1 MLRDLLKE
9 LVEAHGVTGFEHEA
23 AKVVEKYFLPYSDEI
38 KIDKMG
44 SLSAIKKGK
53 AQSPKRIM
61 LAAHMDEIG
70 LMVKKIDDKG
80 FIQFTNVGGVD
91 QRTLLTQE
99 VIIHGKKDL
108 FGVIGSK
115 PPHILEAS
123 ERKKAVK
130 MEDMLIDVGLS
141 KEDVEK
147 YISIGDPITIRR
159 KLMNLQ
165 NDMVAGKALDD
176 RAGVAVMYECLKELK
191 NMHHDCDVYAVATVQ
206 EEVGY
211 RGAIPATFE
220 ISPHIGIAI
229 DVGFG
234 STPELPKD
242 ETSDL
247 GKGPCIGFGANIH
260 PKVYERLVKVAK
272 EYNIPYQQDIYP
284 GATGTDAWGMQ
295 ITRGGVSTGL
305 ISIPLRYM
313 HTSVETVQIND
324 IKNAGKLL
332 AYFIVSLNGED
343 LEGMLCY

>member
-9 LVEAHGVTGFEHEA
+9 LVETHGISGFENEA

-44 SLSAIKKGK
+44 SLYAIKKGK
-53 AQSPKRIM
+53 AQNPKRIM

-70 LMVKKIDDKG
+70 LIVKKIDDKG
-80 FIQFTNVGGVD
+80 FIQFTNVGGID

-123 ERKKAVK
+123 ERKKSVK

-159 KLMNLQ
+159 KLLNLQ

-176 RAGVAVMYECLKELK
+176 RAGVAVMHECLKELN

-206 EEVGY
+206 EEVGC

-220 ISPHIGIAI
+220 ILPDIGIAI

-242 ETSDL
+242 ETADL

-260 PKVYERLVKVAK
+260 PKVFERLVEVAK
-272 EYNIPYQQDIYP
+272 EYNIPYQQDVYP
-284 GATGTDAWGMQ
+284 GHTGTDAWTMQ
-295 ITRGGVSTGL
+295 ITRGGVSTAL

-313 HTSVETVQIND
+313 HTSVETVQISD

-332 AYFIVSLNGED
+332 AYFIVSLNGKD

>member
-1 MLRDLLKE
+1 MVRELLKE
-9 LVEAHGVTGFEHEA
+9 LVETHGLTGYETEA
-23 AKVVEKYFLPYSDEI
+23 GKVVEKYFKPYSDEI
-38 KIDKMG
+38 KLDKMG
-44 SLSAIKKGK
+44 SLAAIKRGRTEN
-53 AQSPKRIM
+53 PKKIM

-70 LMVKKIDDKG
+70 LMVKKIDENG
-80 FIQFTNVGGVD
+80 FVSFTNVGGVD

-99 VIIHGKKDL
+99 VTIHGKKDL
-108 FGVIGSK
+108 FGIIGSK

-123 ERKKAVK
+123 ERKKSVK

-141 KEDVEK
+141 KEEAEK
-147 YISIGDPITIRR
+147 YIAIGDPITIKRR
-159 KLMNLQ
+159 MLNLQ

-176 RAGVAVMYECLKELK
+176 RAGVAVMYECLRELRK
-191 NMHHDCDVYAVATVQ
+191 MHHDCDVYAVATVQ

-211 RGAIPATFE
+211 RGAVPAAFA
-220 ISPHIGIAI
+220 ISPDIGIAI

-247 GKGPCIGFGANIH
+247 GKGPAIGFGANIH
-260 PKVYERLVKVAK
+260 PKVYERLTEVAK
-272 EYNIPYQQDIYP
+272 EYNIPWQQEVYP

-295 ITRGGVSTGL
+295 VTRCGVATGL
-305 ISIPLRYM
+305 LSIPLRYM
-313 HTSVETVQIND
+313 HTSVETIQIDD

>member
-1 MLRDLLKE
+1 MVRELLKE
-9 LVEAHGVTGFEHEA
+9 LVETHGLTGYESNA
-23 AKVVEKYFLPYSDEI
+23 AKVVEKYFKPYSDEI
-38 KIDKMG
+38 KLDKMG
-44 SLSAIKKGK
+44 SLSAIKKG
-53 AQSPKRIM
+53 QSKNPKKIM

-70 LMVKKIDDKG
+70 LMVKKVDDKG

-99 VIIHGKKDL
+99 VIVHGRENL

-123 ERKKAVK
+123 ERKKSVK

-141 KEDVEK
+141 KEEAER
-147 YISIGDPITIRR
+147 YISVGDPITIRR
-159 KLMNLQ
+159 RMLNLQ
-165 NDMVAGKALDD
+165 NDMVAAKALDD
-176 RAGVAVMYECLKELK
+176 RAGVAVMYECLRELR
-191 NMHHDCDVYAVATVQ
+191 NMKHDCDVYAVATVQ

-211 RGAIPATFE
+211 RGAVPATFE
-220 ISPHIGIAI
+220 ILPDIGIAI

-247 GKGPCIGFGANIH
+247 GKGPAIGFGANIQ
-260 PKVYERLVKVAK
+260 PKVYERLIKVAK
-272 EYNIPYQQDIYP
+272 EYNIPYQEDIYP

-295 ITRGGVSTGL
+295 ITRGGIATGL
-305 ISIPLRYM
+305 LSIPLRYM
-313 HTSVETVQIND
+313 HTSVETVQISD

>member
-1 MLRDLLKE
+1 LLKE

-44 SLSAIKKGK
+44 SLYAIKKGK
-53 AQSPKRIM
+53 ADNPKKIM

-123 ERKKAVK
+123 EREKSVK
-130 MEDMLIDVGLS
+130 MEDMLIDVGLP
-141 KEDVEK
+141 KEEVEK
-147 YISIGDPITIRR
+147 YVSIGDSITIRR
-159 KLMNLQ
+159 KLLNLQ

-176 RAGVAVMYECLKELK
+176 RAGVAVMYECLKELSHMK
-191 NMHHDCDVYAVATVQ
+191 HDCDVYAVATVQ

-220 ISPHIGIAI
+220 ISPDIGIAI

-242 ETSDL
+242 ETADL

-295 ITRGGVSTGL
+295 VTRGGVSTGL

-313 HTSVETVQIND
+313 HTSVETVQISD

-343 LEGMLCY
+343 LEEMLCY